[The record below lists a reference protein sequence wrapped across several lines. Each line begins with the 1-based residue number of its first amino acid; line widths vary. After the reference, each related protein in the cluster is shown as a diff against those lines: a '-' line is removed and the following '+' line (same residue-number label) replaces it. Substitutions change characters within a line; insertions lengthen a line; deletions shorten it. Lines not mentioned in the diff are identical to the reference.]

1 MDLETMHL
9 YRANIRNFQLPNG
22 QYIYIYEYG
31 SFFNTSSYSFP
42 LYYRLSSNP
51 ENFASVEHHKLVVS
65 SGTKPTSSP
74 YVVWTP
80 YGGKN
85 GTIIASSGTE
95 STLFINKAL
104 GQGEWTEIASP
115 EAHSYTR
122 SLRVLSEKGG
132 RYLLVNGGGVLSG
145 TANKVTATVMD
156 LKDYL

>member
-1 MDLETMHL
+1 M
-9 YRANIRNFQLPNG
+9 
-22 QYIYIYEYG
+22 
-31 SFFNTSSYSFP
+31 
-42 LYYRLSSNP
+42 SSNP
-51 ENFASVEHHKLVVS
+51 EDFASVEHHKLVVS

-95 STLFINKAL
+95 STLFINRAL

-122 SLRVLSEKGG
+122 SLRVLSEGNG
-132 RYLLVNGGGVLSG
+132 RYLMVNGGGVLGGS
-145 TANKVTATVMD
+145 ANRVTVTVMD
-156 LKDYL
+156 LKEYL